1 MIWRHNGRYLLRHR
15 STAVVADAPESRRL
29 IVHYWLSTMP
39 LGFKCSACG
48 KIFLAKGVTVLPLS
62 EPSEEV
68 KKRFESHRCEEQ
80 ESLDRQRPA

>member
-1 MIWRHNGRYLLRHR
+1 
-15 STAVVADAPESRRL
+15 
-29 IVHYWLSTMP
+29 MP

-68 KKRFESHRCEEQ
+68 KKRFEAHRCEEQ